1 MVRMASI
8 TKRYGE
14 LVASNGVDLGLYAGE
29 VHAVLGENGAGKTT
43 LMKILSGTTT
53 ADEGDVLIHGE
64 RVNIRSPRDAL
75 AYGIG
80 MVHQD
85 YRLVRNLTV
94 AENLY
99 LGFDAIPRRIGK
111 AQLSRIAAAAI
122 ADWDWPVDVDAH
134 VSNLAIGQQQRV
146 AILRSLIRG
155 AKVLILDEP
164 TAVLSPDESQ
174 ELFASLRS
182 LAASGAA
189 LVFISHKLTE
199 VLEVSDRITVLRGGS
214 VVGRL
219 PTHAATE
226 DELVRLMVGQEVT
239 ATTRERSSEPGP
251 VVLRA
256 VGLTA
261 TGTHGEVVVDDV
273 SIEVRKGEIL
283 GVAGVSGNGQR
294 ELSEILAGM
303 RRTTSGSVE
312 VADQTLTPGQTRR
325 FLEAGVRHIPEDR
338 ATTGLVLD
346 ESITRNAIMRDYRTS
361 ELSRGSF
368 LRRRPIRKH
377 ALALMERAAVR
388 GKSGTEAVRHLSGGN
403 RQRLLTGRE
412 LNSGAEVL
420 IAVHPTQGI
429 DVSAAQ
435 AIHDELRATR
445 DAGKGIVLIS
455 EDLDEI
461 LDLSDRVVVI
471 YEGRIRGEFRPGES
485 GARAAIGRLMGGLG
499 GDEAGGRRKKGAARD
514 AG

>member
-8 TKRYGE
+8 TKRYGD
-14 LVASNGVDLGLYAGE
+14 LVASNGVDLDLCAGE
-29 VHAVLGENGAGKTT
+29 VHALLGENGAGKST
-43 LMKILSGTTT
+43 LMKILSGTTS
-53 ADEGDVLIHGE
+53 ADEGEIFINGE
-64 RVNIRSPRDAL
+64 RALIRSPRDAL

-99 LGFDAIPRRIGK
+99 LGFDAIPRRISKGDL
-111 AQLSRIAAAAI
+111 ARIAAEAI
-122 ADWDWPVDVDAH
+122 SGWDWQVDVHARVAD
-134 VSNLAIGQQQRV
+134 LAIGEQQRV

-155 AKVLILDEP
+155 ARVLILDEP
-164 TAVLSPDESQ
+164 TAVLTPAESQ
-174 ELFASLRS
+174 ELFTSLRG

-189 LVFISHKLTE
+189 LVFISHKLAE
-199 VLEVSDRITVLRGGS
+199 VRQVSDRITILRGGN

-219 PTHAATE
+219 PTGSATE
-226 DELVRLMVGQEVT
+226 DELVRLMIGHDVR
-239 ATTRERSSEPGP
+239 ATEREDASSPGP

-256 VGLTA
+256 SGVST
-261 TGTHGEVVVDDV
+261 TGAHGELAVADV

-283 GVAGVSGNGQR
+283 GIAGVSGNGQR
-294 ELSEILAGM
+294 ELSEVLAGM
-303 RRTTSGSVE
+303 RRTTAGSIE
-312 VADQTLTPGQTRR
+312 VAGRTLTAGQTRR
-325 FLEAGVRHIPEDR
+325 FLDAGVRHIPEDR

-346 ESITRNAIMRDYRTS
+346 ESITRNAIMRDYRAS
-361 ELSRGSF
+361 ELSGGAF
-368 LRRRPIRKH
+368 LRLKRVRNY

-388 GKSGTEAVRHLSGGN
+388 GKSGAEAVRHLSGGN

-435 AIHDELRATR
+435 AIHDDLRTTR

-461 LDLSDRVVVI
+461 LALADRIVVI
-471 YEGRIRGEFRPGES
+471 YEGRIGGEFLPGQA
-485 GARAAIGRLMGGLG
+485 GARAAIGRLMGGLR
-499 GDEAGGRRKKGAARD
+499 GDDVADRSDDGRSGS
-514 AG
+514 